1 MSKTR
6 VKLIAIASFA
16 LASLSCSA
24 LQDIQQAMTNL
35 AQLKFKLA
43 GVSDFRLA
51 GVKLAGKSS
60 LNLTDGASLL
70 AAFQKGALPAS
81 FTVQV
86 AAINP
91 NTASTSGTR
100 SSSATIA
107 GLSWTLLIDNVSTIN
122 GDLQTPVTIPAGGEQ
137 VLIPL
142 RMNLDLVQFFKDKGY
157 DNIVKLALALG
168 GASGS
173 PTRLTLRARP
183 TVTTQ
188 FGRMTYPSDIDIID
202 KEFR

>member
-6 VKLIAIASFA
+6 VKLFAIASLA

-43 GVSDFRLA
+43 GVSDFQLA
-51 GVKLAGKSS
+51 GVKLAGRSS

-70 AAFQKGALPAS
+70 AAFQRGALPAS

-91 NTASTSGTR
+91 NAASSGSR
-100 SSSATIA
+100 SPSATIA
-107 GLSWTLLIDNVSTIN
+107 GLNWTLLIDNISTIN
-122 GDLQTPVTIPAGGEQ
+122 GDLQAPVTIPAGGEQ

-157 DNIVKLALALG
+157 DHIVKLALALG

-173 PTRLTLRARP
+173 PTRLTLRAKP

-188 FGRMTYPSDIDIID
+188 FGQITYPSDIDIVD